1 MHEPPETLAFR
12 PFKELMNVIQFE
24 KIGLFLNDE
33 PGDQEALAFT
43 AMLARMVNPQ
53 LVVCIHVRGLEE
65 PAHAPS
71 PTQEEIHERVRKALP
86 EDVALKTSVEVHEE
100 TGLTELLRSARDK
113 ELDLVIVGRRLP
125 GDGRAA
131 GSTFLRLA
139 RKAPCSVL
147 VVPDRAR
154 LHLGRALVLV
164 DESEHARLALE
175 TALAIVRVDPGERPE
190 VIAQCVYTVDYGYRY
205 AGLSF
210 SEAVANLEKITRE
223 RLQPMID
230 AVDTTGVEFELVLT
244 YSQHVSQAAYDLA
257 SARNMDFIVVGSRG
271 AHTAPATLMGG
282 VEERVLAGSPDPVLV
297 VKKKG
302 ETVRFLD
309 ALLSR
314 T

>member
-1 MHEPPETLAFR
+1 M
-12 PFKELMNVIQFE
+12 IQFE

-33 PGDQEALAFT
+33 PGDKEALAFT
-43 AMLARMVNPQ
+43 GMIARMLNPQ
-53 LVVCIHVRGLEE
+53 MVLCIHVRGLEQ
-65 PAHAPS
+65 PAYAPS
-71 PTQEEIHERVRKALP
+71 PTQEEIHERVRQALP
-86 EDVALKTSVEVHEE
+86 EDVALRTSVEIHEE
-100 TGLTELLRSARDK
+100 TGLNELLRSARDK
-113 ELDLVIVGRRLP
+113 ALDLVIVGRRLP

-147 VVPDRAR
+147 VVPDKSR

-164 DESEHARLALE
+164 DGSEHARLALD
-175 TALAIVRVDPGERPE
+175 TALTIVRTDPGGKPE
-190 VIAQCVYTVDYGYRY
+190 VLAQCVYTVDYGYRY

-210 SEAVANLEKITRE
+210 SEAVANMEKITRE
-223 RLQPMID
+223 RLQPMLD
-230 AVDTTGVEFELVLT
+230 EADTTGVEFELVLT
-244 YSQHVSQAAYDLA
+244 YSEHVPQAAYDLA

-271 AHTAPATLMGG
+271 ARTAPAALMGG
-282 VEERVLAGSPDPVLV
+282 VEERVLAGSPAPVLV

-309 ALLSR
+309 ALLKH